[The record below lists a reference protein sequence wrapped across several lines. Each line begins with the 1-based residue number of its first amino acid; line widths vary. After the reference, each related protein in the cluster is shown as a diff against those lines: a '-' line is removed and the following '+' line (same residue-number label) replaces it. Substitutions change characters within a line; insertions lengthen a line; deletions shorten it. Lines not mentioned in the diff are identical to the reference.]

1 MRQWGGM
8 CRCVFYFVASTL
20 CEVGCDSAQARE
32 PAAFRVVWD
41 VAAEDAWLGGAG
53 QNSIWDCGSGC
64 GRLADAFNR
73 RARLCPI
80 PKIDVAPPGLS
91 AACQIGRRSGN
102 RRNARRHPL
111 VVHLRFLVR
120 LEMLWHC
127 LTDAA
132 LDFALEDVSAG
143 IGQAVLRGGGC
154 GRFGTA

>member
-1 MRQWGGM
+1 VSASQSFVSTHLGEGTDRSPLSVFRPLLSRGAATSSRLGCQSQEFGG
-8 CRCVFYFVASTL
+8 RTAPAPEGRHRSVSKAAD
-20 CEVGCDSAQARE
+20 GAR
-32 PAAFRVVWD
+32 
-41 VAAEDAWLGGAG
+41 
-53 QNSIWDCGSGC
+53 SG
-64 GRLADAFNR
+64 RT
-73 RARLCPI
+73 
-80 PKIDVAPPGLS
+80 IDVAPPGLS